1 MDTILIFQNKNYKL
15 NKDTIIII
23 FIIVKILTISNCLPI
38 ANVISVLTQLIYH
51 INTNVWIVKKQYAKN
66 AFELIL

>member
-15 NKDTIIII
+15 SKDKIIII
-23 FIIVKILTISNCLPI
+23 FIIVKIWTISNCLPI

-51 INTNVWIVKKQYAKN
+51 INISVWIVKKQFAKN
-66 AFELIL
+66 TFELIL